1 MDKLFILRRIT
12 SKKYW
17 GGVEMKCTNKISRKK
32 KRYLCFLL
40 CVSIITS
47 SCTKQ
52 NEHYQ
57 VYGKDQM
64 EEQLFGKKKNVFGN
78 VVAPRGFDWKQC
90 SGITLDFAVEN
101 NLNANVLAKECE
113 RFTEVTGIKVR
124 IQNMDFDT
132 LNDRINMDFISQAGI
147 YDLIYV
153 DPYRTLVRFPN
164 ALCDLNVFE
173 QDEELPHI
181 VKGLDS
187 FLPEQVEICSYFQ
200 EKDKLLAVPF
210 DSTTMIFYY
219 RKDIFEKYA
228 KEMERDLGYIPVP
241 GSREFTWERFIEVAK
256 WMEKNIPKNEI
267 LYPSITMSAPHNSLY
282 AEFSNVL
289 SAYGG
294 DYFSDNDCKKIG
306 VDMPKQ
312 LEVESESFEKALE
325 MYEEIVD
332 LSPTTNGKFNWN
344 ESADLF
350 RKGQVAM
357 MVNWDE
363 NVVVMEDSLQSSVT
377 GKVGY
382 TVLPYGSSKSAN
394 LYGGSGI
401 GMNQYISDEKKLAS
415 WLFIVWCTSPQVQ
428 MDIFLEKEGGSM
440 PTRCSLQQ
448 LIIAKY
454 MAWLPQARTVLNAQ
468 NTAHVYYRPK
478 IKQSY
483 EFETL
488 IISQLTEMLQKK
500 KRAGEVVDSIVEGW
514 EKITYEKTKE

>member
-1 MDKLFILRRIT
+1 MKWKD
-12 SKKYW
+12 KKY
-17 GGVEMKCTNKISRKK
+17 RKK
-32 KRYLCFLL
+32 KIAFCVFLSML
-40 CVSIITS
+40 MAMSG
-47 SCTKQ
+47 CTTQ
-52 NEHYQ
+52 NENRQAYSQ
-57 VYGKDQM
+57 IPM

-78 VVAPRGFDWKQC
+78 VVAPKGFDWKQC

-113 RFTEVTGIKVR
+113 RFTEATGIKVR

-153 DPYRTLVRFPN
+153 DPYRTLVRFPH

-181 VKGLDS
+181 VKGLES

-200 EKDKLLAVPF
+200 KKDKLLAIPF

-241 GSREFTWERFIEVAK
+241 GSTEFTWERFIEVSK
-256 WMEKNIPKNEI
+256 WMERNISKKEI

-294 DYFSDNDCKKIG
+294 DYFLDHDCKKIG
-306 VDMPKQ
+306 VDTPRQ
-312 LEVESESFEKALE
+312 LAVRSEQFKKALNI
-325 MYEEIVD
+325 YEEIVN
-332 LSPTTNGKFNWN
+332 LSPTLNGKLNWN

-363 NVVVMEDSLQSSVT
+363 NVVVMEDSLQSNVT

-382 TVLPYGSSKSAN
+382 TVLPYGEYKSAN

-401 GMNQYISDEKKLAS
+401 GINQYISDENKLAS

-478 IKQSY
+478 IQQSY

-488 IISQLTEMLQKK
+488 MISQLTDMLQKK
-500 KRAGEVVDSIVEGW
+500 KKAEEVVDGIVEGW
-514 EKITYEKTKE
+514 EKMTNEKAEK